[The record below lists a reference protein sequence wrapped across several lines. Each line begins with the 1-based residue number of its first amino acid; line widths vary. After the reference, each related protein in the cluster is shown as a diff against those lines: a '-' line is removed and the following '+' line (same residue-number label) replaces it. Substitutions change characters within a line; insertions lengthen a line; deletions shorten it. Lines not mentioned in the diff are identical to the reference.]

1 MPIAIVSA
9 LPKSAPTPATDAAA
23 TAEGASPVQ
32 DFTSLLLGQ
41 LAAVRPD
48 AGLIPGTAP
57 ESAANDSG
65 DANPD
70 DEYAEASDPL
80 ALLAALA
87 QAPFEQR
94 SRIAPDGASPG
105 YQAPQQAAA
114 GITAHGSPTDE
125 SAAATGRT
133 TPDTPPALSA
143 DRAPVPANE
152 AAAKFAVLLDTSAS
166 APQEPVALS
175 TVAATA
181 ASGVQ
186 ARHEDTSPALPVP
199 TPLHDR
205 DWHND
210 FAQKVTW
217 IATGHKQSAE
227 LTLNP
232 PSMGSIQIS
241 LKLDN
246 DTSTA
251 TATFVSSNAEV
262 RETIETALP
271 RLREMLAGAGIEL
284 GQAQVSAESFRQA
297 ANNGRGTGESA
308 SQSGNDMAILAPDP
322 QAARTTVTALGAG
335 RGLVDTFV

>member
-9 LPKSAPTPATDAAA
+9 LPRSAPTPATDAAA
-23 TAEGASPVQ
+23 ATDGESPVQ

-48 AGLIPGTAP
+48 AGLITSTAP

-65 DANPD
+65 DGSAD
-70 DEYAEASDPL
+70 DEHAAASDPL

-94 SRIAPDGASPG
+94 STVAADAASSG

-114 GITAHGSPTDE
+114 GITAHGSPAEE
-125 SAAATGRT
+125 SAPATGRM
-133 TPDTPPALSA
+133 PQDTPQALSA
-143 DRAPVPANE
+143 ERTPASANE
-152 AAAKFAVLLDTSAS
+152 AAAKFAVLLDTSA
-166 APQEPVALS
+166 AATQEPVALS

-181 ASGVQ
+181 AAGVH
-186 ARHEDTSPALPVP
+186 ARHEDASPLPIP
-199 TPLHDR
+199 TPVHDR

-217 IATGHKQSAE
+217 IATSHKQSAE

-241 LKLDN
+241 LKLDSE
-246 DTSTA
+246 TSTA

-297 ANNGRGTGESA
+297 ANNGQGPGESA
-308 SQSGNDMAILAPDP
+308 SHSGNDMAILAPDP
-322 QAARTTVTALGAG
+322 QAARSAVTALGTG

>member
-94 SRIAPDGASPG
+94 VEVTSPG
-105 YQAPQQAAA
+105 YQAPQQVAA

-152 AAAKFAVLLDTSAS
+152 AAAKFAVFPDTSAS
-166 APQEPVALS
+166 TPQEPVALS

-181 ASGVQ
+181 ATGVH
-186 ARHEDTSPALPVP
+186 ARQEDASPALPVP

-246 DTSTA
+246 DTATA

>member
-94 SRIAPDGASPG
+94 VEVTSPG
-105 YQAPQQAAA
+105 YQAPQQVAA

-133 TPDTPPALSA
+133 TPDTPPAMSA

-152 AAAKFAVLLDTSAS
+152 AAA
-166 APQEPVALS
+166 
-175 TVAATA
+175 
-181 ASGVQ
+181 
-186 ARHEDTSPALPVP
+186 
-199 TPLHDR
+199 
-205 DWHND
+205 
-210 FAQKVTW
+210 
-217 IATGHKQSAE
+217 
-227 LTLNP
+227 
-232 PSMGSIQIS
+232 
-241 LKLDN
+241 
-246 DTSTA
+246 
-251 TATFVSSNAEV
+251 
-262 RETIETALP
+262 
-271 RLREMLAGAGIEL
+271 
-284 GQAQVSAESFRQA
+284 
-297 ANNGRGTGESA
+297 
-308 SQSGNDMAILAPDP
+308 
-322 QAARTTVTALGAG
+322 
-335 RGLVDTFV
+335 